1 MTDSRKPD
9 LYKVSILGKESIH
22 CGFHLI
28 PYIAHTVLTTLPS
41 STYVLVTDTRV
52 AKFHLSA
59 FEAAFNAELGTIA
72 VEKRPRFLSHL
83 IPPGETSKSR
93 EGKAEIEDFLL
104 ANACTRDTLI
114 LALGGGVVGDL
125 VGFVAATFMRGVR
138 FVQIPTTL
146 LAMVDSSVGGKT
158 AIDTPHGKNLVG
170 AFWQPEYIFIDA
182 AFLETLPIRE
192 FSNGMAEV
200 VKTAAIWDEN
210 EFATLESRAV
220 DITSAIQIESA
231 KNSHAG
237 RVVSTRSESQKL
249 LLSVIV
255 GSISVKAHIV
265 TIDERET
272 GLRNLVNF
280 GHTIG
285 HAIEA
290 ILTPA
295 VLHGECVSIGMMFE
309 AEVARQMGVLS
320 QVAVGRLSRCLKA
333 YNLPIAVTDSR
344 IASLPA
350 ARQLT
355 VDHLLDVMKV
365 DKKNS
370 GTVKKIVILSRIGAT
385 YEQKATAVS
394 DQRIRNVL
402 SEAITVIPAV
412 PRNTPVKMATPG
424 SKSIS
429 NRALVLAALGQGTCR
444 LKNLLHSDDTQV
456 MMQALIDLQGATF
469 SWEDNGDTLVVQGG
483 GGSLAVPPAGKEIY
497 LQNAGTA
504 ARFLTTVCTL
514 VKSDKQGAAT
524 VITGNARM
532 KQRPCGPL
540 VDALRASGN
549 PIEYRENA
557 GSLPLSISATSA
569 GMHGGHIR
577 LAASISSQYV
587 SSILLCAPYASSPV
601 VLELVGGQ
609 VISQPYIDMTIG
621 VMKSFGIM
629 VTRDVDAAGKHLDVY
644 RIPTGPY
651 RNPSEFTIESDAS
664 SATYPLAIAA
674 ITGTTCTI
682 TGIGSASLQGDA
694 GFAKG
699 VLEAMGC
706 KVVQT
711 DNETTVTGPPSGQL
725 RAIGFVDMEPMTD
738 AFLTASVLAAVATQP
753 PYAGRA
759 LADAPVNTTRI
770 LGIANQ
776 RVKECNRIKA
786 IIDELAK
793 FGVHTK
799 ELDDGLEIYGKPIGE
814 LNQGASIN
822 CYDDH
827 RVAMAF
833 SVLGTVVAG
842 TVLEEKR
849 CVAKTWPNW
858 WDDLENKIGISTKGV
873 ELHTSAGPSVDRYHE
888 HGASV
893 FLTGMR
899 GAGKTFIGTL
909 AAEALGWKFTD
920 ADAVF
925 ESKHGML
932 VSEFVRDKGWEAF
945 RESEK
950 AVLDE
955 LLLTRD
961 KKHIVSLGGGIVET
975 PSAREALKNYAKSRG
990 PVVHV
995 LREIDEIVQYLGEE
1009 TSRPAYG
1016 EAIED
1021 VFRRRQP
1028 WYAEVSS
1035 HEFISHTGTLQQ
1047 SIQVSKKSTSDGHAD
1062 DIANGRTVHTI
1073 LPTSSGVQAEV
1084 KRYFEHIT
1092 GLRPNLAPNVQ
1103 PGKRSYFLSLTF
1115 PDLTPA
1121 LPLMDLLTIGVD
1133 ALEVRAD
1140 LLSMS
1145 GFPVTTPSVPPRAY
1159 VATQVT
1165 AIRQRTGLPIVFTLR
1180 TTSQGGMFPDGA
1192 QTEAME
1198 LFDLALRLGCE
1209 YIDLETSWPE
1219 ERIRELH
1226 SRKGYSQVIASWHD
1240 WSGRMKW
1247 LGSEVSQKYK
1257 LAAELGDIVKIV
1269 GTAGDIGDNIDLL
1282 LFVRSLGKTP
1292 RKPFLAINMGEQG
1305 KMSRILNSTFSPV
1318 THPLL
1323 PSRAAPGQL
1332 SFAEIQ
1338 EALHL
1343 VGLLP
1348 KQQFY
1353 LFGTPI
1359 SHSMSPTIHN
1369 TAFATL
1375 GLPHHYDLLETESVD
1390 DKVKAAIAA
1399 SDFGGASITIPHKL
1413 AVIPLLDG
1421 LSEEAQTIGAVN
1433 TIVPRKRADGTRELW
1448 GDNTDW
1454 AAIHHMVASNLKGVS
1469 PASAKGLVIGAGGT
1483 SRAALYALHRAGIG
1497 AIYLYNRTASSA
1509 KTVVASFPATYN
1521 IHVLDNLD
1529 VLPLGPPTVIISTIP
1544 ASATTSDSHTHNAL
1558 FLPASIFAAPQGVVI
1573 DMAYKPSATP
1583 LLKLARAVN
1592 ASWVVVTGLSV
1603 LLEQGYR
1610 QFEIWTGRRA
1620 PRSIV
1625 EKEVLAKYSL

>member
-1 MTDSRKPD
+1 MTDSQPD

-28 PYIAHTVLTTLPS
+28 PYIAHTVLTTLSS

-52 AKFHLSA
+52 AKFHLGA
-59 FEAAFNAELGTIA
+59 FQAAFDAELSSIP

-158 AIDTPHGKNLVG
+158 AIDTPHGKNLLG

-182 AFLETLPIRE
+182 AFLETLPLRE

-237 RVVSTRSESQKL
+237 RTVSTRSESQKL

-290 ILTPA
+290 VLTPTM
-295 VLHGECVSIGMMFE
+295 LHGECVSVGMIFE
-309 AEVARQMGVLS
+309 AEVARQMGVLN

-333 YNLPIAVTDSR
+333 YNLPISVTDSR

-355 VDHLLDVMKV
+355 VDRLLDIMKV

-394 DQRIRNVL
+394 DQRIRNVI
-402 SEAITVIPAV
+402 SEAVTVIPGL
-412 PRNTPVKMATPG
+412 PRNAPVKMATPG

-483 GGSLAVPPAGKEIY
+483 GGALAVPPNGKEIY

-514 VKSDKQGAAT
+514 VKSDQKGAAT

-549 PIEYRENA
+549 PIEYRESV
-557 GSLPLSISATSA
+557 GSLPLSITATPA

-587 SSILLCAPYASSPV
+587 SSILLCAPYATLPV

-621 VMKSFGIM
+621 VMKSFGIN
-629 VTRDVDAAGKHLDVY
+629 VTRDVDASGKPLDVY

-651 RNPSEFTIESDAS
+651 RNPPQFTIESDAS

-682 TGIGSASLQGDA
+682 TGIGAASVQGDA
-694 GFAKG
+694 GFAKQ
-699 VLEAMGC
+699 VLEPMGC

-711 DNETTVTGPPSGQL
+711 EDETTVTGPPIGQL
-725 RAIGFVDMEPMTD
+725 RAIGYVDMEPMTD
-738 AFLTASVLAAVATQP
+738 AFLTASVLAAVATRDSLP
-753 PYAGRA
+753 GRA
-759 LADAPVNTTRI
+759 LTGAPANTTRI

-786 IIDELAK
+786 MIDELAK
-793 FGVHTK
+793 FGVQTK
-799 ELDDGLEIYGKPIGE
+799 ELDDGLEIYGKQIEG
-814 LNQGASIN
+814 LNHGASVD

-833 SVLGTVVAG
+833 SVLSTVVAG
-842 TVLEEKR
+842 TIIEEKR

-858 WDDLENKIGISTKGV
+858 WDDLENKIGLSTEGV
-873 ELHTSAGPSVDRYHE
+873 ELHSSAGPSTSRSYE
-888 HGASV
+888 PEASV

-909 AAEALGWKFTD
+909 AAEALGWEFTD

-932 VSEFVRDKGWEAF
+932 VSEFVRDNGWAAF
-945 RESEK
+945 RDAEE
-950 AVLDE
+950 AVLND
-955 LLLTRD
+955 LILTRR

-975 PSAREALKNYAKSRG
+975 PSAREALKKYAKAQG

-995 LREIDEIVQYLGEE
+995 VRDIDEIVQYLGTE

-1035 HEFISHTGTLQQ
+1035 HEFISHTQPATPSQHPKSNGHVGGTAK
-1047 SIQVSKKSTSDGHAD
+1047 VDP
-1062 DIANGRTVHTI
+1062 I
-1073 LPTSSGVQAEV
+1073 LPAGSGVEGEV

-1092 GLRPNLAPNVQ
+1092 GLHPNLAPNVQ
-1103 PGKRSYFLSLTF
+1103 PDKRSYFLSLTF

-1121 LPLMDLLTIGVD
+1121 LPLLDQLTTGVD
-1133 ALEVRAD
+1133 AIEVRAD
-1140 LLSMS
+1140 LLSTS
-1145 GFPVTTPSVPPRAY
+1145 GLPVTHPTVPPRAY
-1159 VATQVT
+1159 IATQL
-1165 AIRQRTGLPIVFTLR
+1165 AALRQITRLPIVFTLR
-1180 TTSQGGMFPDGA
+1180 TASQGGMYPDSA
-1192 QTEAME
+1192 HSEAFD

-1209 YIDLETSWPE
+1209 YIDLEVSWPE
-1219 ERIRELH
+1219 ERIRELN
-1226 SRKGYSQVIASWHD
+1226 SRKGNSQVIASWHD
-1240 WSGRMKW
+1240 WSGQMKW
-1247 LGSEVSQKYK
+1247 LSSDVNQKYK

-1269 GTAGDIGDNIDLL
+1269 GTAIDLGDNIDLH
-1282 LFVRSLGKTP
+1282 LFVRSLGKAP
-1292 RKPFLAINMGEQG
+1292 RKPLLAINMGEQG
-1305 KMSRILNSTFSPV
+1305 KLSRVLNSTFSPV

-1338 EALHL
+1338 QALHL
-1343 VGLLP
+1343 IGQLP
-1348 KQQFY
+1348 KQRFY

-1369 TAFATL
+1369 TAFSAL
-1375 GLPHHYDLLETESVD
+1375 GLPHRYVLMETESVD
-1390 DKVKAAIAA
+1390 DTVRTAIMAP
-1399 SDFGGASITIPHKL
+1399 DFGGASVTIPHKL
-1413 AVIPLLDG
+1413 AIIPLLDR
-1421 LSEEAQTIGAVN
+1421 LSEEAQAIGAVN
-1433 TIVPRKRADGTRELW
+1433 TIIPRKGSDGARELW

-1454 AAIHHMVASNLKGVS
+1454 AAIHHMVASNLKGIS
-1469 PASAKGLVIGAGGT
+1469 PTNAKGLVIGAGGT
-1483 SRAALYALHRAGIG
+1483 ARAALYALHRAGIC
-1497 AIYLYNRTASSA
+1497 AIYLFNRTQSSA
-1509 KTVVASFPATYN
+1509 RILVDSFPAAYN

-1529 VLPLGPPTVIISTIP
+1529 AFPNGAPSVIVSTVP
-1544 ASATTSDSHTHNAL
+1544 ASATTTDSSVKNAL
-1558 FLPASIFAAPQGVVI
+1558 LLPASMFALPQGVVI
-1573 DMAYKPSATP
+1573 DMAYKPSVTP
-1583 LLKLARAVN
+1583 LLSLARTVN
-1592 ASWVVVTGLSV
+1592 SAWIAVTGLSV

-1610 QFEIWTGRRA
+1610 QFETWTGRRA
-1620 PRSIV
+1620 PRTIV
-1625 EKEVLAKYSL
+1625 EKEVMAKYLL